1 MLTVD
6 TGHTTTNTKNNLM
19 KTPSK
24 IQAISSNI
32 QNRLKPEVDGLVLD
46 FRNLSA
52 ESQQLLADHILNDFS
67 PAEKANIFIL
77 RGDKEIG
84 T

>member
-1 MLTVD
+1 
-6 TGHTTTNTKNNLM
+6 M
-19 KTPSK
+19 KTPK
-24 IQAISSNI
+24 KTQAMSNNI
-32 QNRLKPEVDGLVLD
+32 QNRPKPEVDGLVLD
-46 FRNLSA
+46 FRNLSV
-52 ESQQLLADHILNDFS
+52 ENQRLLTDNILNDFS